1 MGQHHHPR
9 RADRRALR
17 HVRRRARP
25 DLRRDAA
32 RQHRPR
38 RSDRAGRLHRADD
51 DRHAR
56 PQPAAR
62 HHDRGADHGG
72 DRLWPSAR
80 VAQPHAR
87 RRRAAATAGDL
98 RALRH
103 HPERAARALHRR
115 QPPAQ
120 GRRDRSR
127 ELSADGRRVDRRAS
141 VAAIRRRRCR
151 HRRAATPVLPHGA
164 RPRLSGDVGR
174 SVGGS
179 IDGPRQPSYLCACH
193 GAFARRHRGGRR
205 LPRRAHQLRSGDRT
219 RAADLRLRGRH
230 HRRPRQHV
238 GHARGRHHPRRVAG
252 DRRADQSGLAA
263 LGRASCVS
271 HHSGGAARRP
281 VPEGAGMTASFHVE
295 HATRASRIG
304 TAAFAVAVVLLAA
317 APAWGGRDDLR
328 LLSEIYAYVALASLW
343 NLLAGYAGLVS
354 VGQQAYVGLGGYVL
368 FASTIE
374 AGVHPLL
381 AVPVAGAVA
390 AVVALPVAGLLF
402 RLRGH
407 YFAIGTWVVAEVFR
421 LVASQISAL
430 GGGSGTSLPAAI
442 VTEMASSRQMREF
455 LIYWLA
461 LALVVVVLAAIVLL
475 LRSRYGLALTAIR
488 DNELA
493 ARSNGVDVTRTKLV
507 VYVLTAFGTAMVGAL
522 IFLQK
527 LRISPDTAFSVN
539 DWTAFVIFITVIG
552 GIGRVEGPIIGTI
565 VFFALR
571 QTLADLGTIYLIMLG
586 VVAIA
591 VMLLAPKG
599 IWGFFAERFGWQL
612 LPLERRLRF
621 AAEAGAA
628 ILHLHARNAKDGR
641 PTGDPAV
648 FMQFLPRIKQST
660 DAVINITTGG
670 SPTMAVEERLAGV
683 MKLSP
688 EMCSLNMGSMNFG
701 LYPMV
706 ARYKT
711 WKYDWEESYL
721 TGTKETIFRNT
732 SADIEK
738 ISKLMGEGHGTKF
751 EHECYDVGHLYNLAH
766 CVDKGWF
773 KPPIFLQLLFG
784 ILGGI
789 GADMDNLMFMKRTA
803 DKLFGDD
810 YSWSVLGAGRH
821 QMPFATQAVMM
832 GGNVRVGLEDSLY
845 SGRGKLAQSNAEQ
858 VAKARRLIEELG
870 FQVATPKDA
879 RAMLGLKGPDRTKF

>member
-17 HVRRRARP
+17 HVRRRPRP
-25 DLRRDAA
+25 DLRGDAA

-38 RSDRAGRLHRADD
+38 RSHRARRLHRADD

-62 HHDRGADHGG
+62 HHDRRADHGG
-72 DRLWPSAR
+72 DRLWPSTR

-87 RRRAAATAGDL
+87 RRRAAGASGDV
-98 RALRH
+98 RAFRP
-103 HPERAARALHRR
+103 HPVRAARALHRR
-115 QPPAQ
+115 QPPPQ
-120 GRRDRSR
+120 CRRDRGR
-127 ELSADGRRVDRRAS
+127 ELSAHGRRVDRRAS
-141 VAAIRRRRCR
+141 SAAIRRRHCR

-164 RPRLSGDVGR
+164 PPRVSRDFGR
-174 SVGGS
+174 SVGGA
-179 IDGPRQPSYLCACH
+179 IDGPRQPSYLRARH
-193 GAFARRHRGGRR
+193 GAFACRHRGGGR
-205 LPRRAHQLRSGDRT
+205 LHRRAHQLRSGDRT
-219 RAADLRLRGRH
+219 RAPDLRLRGRH
-230 HRRPRQHV
+230 HRRARQHV

-263 LGRASCVS
+263 PGRAPCLSPY
-271 HHSGGAARRP
+271 SGGAARGP
-281 VPEGAGMTASFHVE
+281 VPEGAGMTASFRVE
-295 HATRASRIG
+295 HATRASWIG
-304 TAAFAVAVVLLAA
+304 TVAFAVAIVLLAA

-328 LLSEIYAYVALASLW
+328 LLSEIYAYVALASLS

-390 AVVALPVAGLLF
+390 AVVALPVAGLMF

-421 LVASQISAL
+421 LIASQISAL
-430 GGGSGTSLPAAI
+430 GGGSGISLPAAI

-461 LALVVVVLAAIVLL
+461 LALVVIVLAAIVLL

-493 ARSNGVDVTRTKLV
+493 ARSNGVDVTRTKLA

-565 VFFALR
+565 VFFVLR
-571 QTLADLGTIYLIMLG
+571 QTLADLGSLYLLMLG
-586 VVAIA
+586 AVAIA
-591 VMLLAPKG
+591 VMLFAPKG
-599 IWGFFAERFGWQL
+599 LWGLVADRFGWQL

-621 AAEAGAA
+621 AA
-628 ILHLHARNAKDGR
+628 
-641 PTGDPAV
+641 
-648 FMQFLPRIKQST
+648 
-660 DAVINITTGG
+660 
-670 SPTMAVEERLAGV
+670 
-683 MKLSP
+683 
-688 EMCSLNMGSMNFG
+688 
-701 LYPMV
+701 
-706 ARYKT
+706 
-711 WKYDWEESYL
+711 
-721 TGTKETIFRNT
+721 
-732 SADIEK
+732 
-738 ISKLMGEGHGTKF
+738 
-751 EHECYDVGHLYNLAH
+751 
-766 CVDKGWF
+766 
-773 KPPIFLQLLFG
+773 
-784 ILGGI
+784 
-789 GADMDNLMFMKRTA
+789 
-803 DKLFGDD
+803 
-810 YSWSVLGAGRH
+810 
-821 QMPFATQAVMM
+821 
-832 GGNVRVGLEDSLY
+832 
-845 SGRGKLAQSNAEQ
+845 
-858 VAKARRLIEELG
+858 
-870 FQVATPKDA
+870 DA
-879 RAMLGLKGPDRTKF
+879 RTT